1 MTKNVKYGQNLSKN
15 KICLKTNFDIY
26 SMSSKTQTNQYVTGN
41 YVLIQLFL
49 ISSIGL
55 CTNQ

>member
-1 MTKNVKYGQNLSKN
+1 
-15 KICLKTNFDIY
+15 
-26 SMSSKTQTNQYVTGN
+26 MSAETQTNQYVTGN
-41 YVLIQLFL
+41 HVLIQLFL